1 MPPGRGSHCL
11 CLSALN
17 APPRGWYPAATR
29 TRRRF
34 CPNTNNILYPK
45 VDAENKK
52 LKFSCRISN
61 YEEEVAPEEY
71 CVSRRMINHSVAE
84 QTTFVGNV
92 KNDPTLPRTR
102 DVVCPS
108 CGAKEAVYFSV
119 STPEGM
125 LLKFQCVSCGGR
137 WNDSV

>member
-1 MPPGRGSHCL
+1 MG
-11 CLSALN
+11 
-17 APPRGWYPAATR
+17 
-29 TRRRF
+29 RF

-92 KNDPTLPRTR
+92 KNDPTLPRTATWCAPVAAPR
-102 DVVCPS
+102 RQSTSPS
-108 CGAKEAVYFSV
+108 RRQRACCSSSSASAVAAAG
-119 STPEGM
+119 TTRCE
-125 LLKFQCVSCGGR
+125 R
-137 WNDSV
+137 R